1 MPAARMGPSLRVFW
15 RIHRAFMRLTGGRFG
30 RVGAMD
36 ALLLTTTGR
45 KSGDRRD
52 VAVNYMRDGDSY
64 VVVASYAGEDRDP
77 AWWLNLKS
85 DPDAEVTLAG
95 KHARVRARDRRR
107 RARPPLVAIYRGRPC
122 VRRIPAPDQT
132 SPSRGVARADRLER
146 AQASGRMLTER
157 LPASYVI
164 LDEWRVSLA

>member
-122 VRRIPAPDQT
+122 VRRIPAPDPVAFPWCC
-132 SPSRGVARADRLER
+132 SCRSARARTGER
-146 AQASGRMLTER
+146 SHADGTFACLVRHLG
-157 LPASYVI
+157 
-164 LDEWRVSLA
+164 

>member
-95 KHARVRARDRRR
+95 KRERVRARETVGAER
-107 RARPPLVAIYRGRPC
+107 
-122 VRRIPAPDQT
+122 
-132 SPSRGVARADRLER
+132 DRLWSRFIEADPAYAEYQR
-146 AQASGRMLTER
+146 RTKRR
-157 LPASYVI
+157 LPVVLLVPI
-164 LDEWRVSLA
+164 G